1 MALAASL
8 LRDLLICLRFATTLP
23 LPALAFERDAPLDFS
38 RFAHALA
45 LFPLAGA
52 LVGALGA
59 TALALA
65 LALGLPPALAA
76 PLGVA
81 ALIAATGALHEDGLA
96 DCADGFGG
104 ATRARRLEIMADS
117 RLGAFGALAIALSLY
132 MRVAAL
138 AVLGAGGAFAAGAA
152 MVAAG
157 ALSRAAALAPLA
169 LLAPARAEGAGF
181 SAGRPPPRAVVLACA
196 LASAIAGLAA
206 LAAGGSFLRAFLACV
221 LAAAA
226 ALGVAALARRRLGG
240 QTGDVAGAAQQI
252 AEILVLL
259 TFAARM

>member
-8 LRDLLICLRFATTLP
+8 LRDLLTCLRFATTLP

-38 RFAHALA
+38 RFARALA

-81 ALIAATGALHEDGLA
+81 AMIIVTGALHEDGLA

-138 AVLGAGGAFAAGAA
+138 AVLGAGGAFAAGAT

-169 LLAPARAEGAGF
+169 LLAPARAAGAGF
-181 SAGRPPPRAVVLACA
+181 SAGRPPPRAVVLACV
-196 LASAIAGLAA
+196 LACAITA